1 MTSCVFGDTRSEKF
15 AKKSAPKMGVVTSAK
30 MKLNLKTFSP
40 NLTSLV
46 AKPQDLICDP
56 SIAINFGPEVCLF
69 DLWGKIL
76 KEAPVSAR
84 KLRFEFLS
92 NKKVLLQ
99 FEVLAAG
106 MIAGVSKVHRSSWL
120 DRWLPS
126 FLN

>member
-1 MTSCVFGDTRSEKF
+1 
-15 AKKSAPKMGVVTSAK
+15 MGVVTSAK

-46 AKPQDLICDP
+46 AKPQDLICEP

-99 FEVLAAG
+99 FEVFAAG

>member
-1 MTSCVFGDTRSEKF
+1 
-15 AKKSAPKMGVVTSAK
+15 MGVVTSAK

-46 AKPQDLICDP
+46 AKPQDLICEP

-69 DLWGKIL
+69 DVWGKLL
-76 KEAPVSAR
+76 KEATVSDR

-92 NKKVLLQ
+92 NKMFLLQ
-99 FEVLAAG
+99 FEGLAAG

-120 DRWLPS
+120 GRWLPS
-126 FLN
+126 FFN

>member
-30 MKLNLKTFSP
+30 MKLNLKTVSP

-46 AKPQDLICDP
+46 EKPQDLICEP
-56 SIAINFGPEVCLF
+56 SIAINLGPEVGLV
-69 DLWGKIL
+69 DLCGKML

-99 FEVLAAG
+99 FEVFAAG
-106 MIAGVSKVHRSSWL
+106 MITGVSEVHRS
-120 DRWLPS
+120 P
-126 FLN
+126 